1 MDNDMFN
8 IYNHGISVL
17 VMSNCSSTIKIKLF
31 IYEALTSLVVINCV
45 TSQRYNNKQFV
56 TKHLL
61 DFFVYWTMIN
71 ISWRNWYVVWR
82 QRGRW
87 QRLRVGTQLIKA
99 HNQVCSSAGPAL
111 WIYDVPDRRLSH
123 ANDLP
128 TAHGPLR
135 THILFYSRYCDV
147 MSW

>member
-1 MDNDMFN
+1 MLYLVKRILFDYY
-8 IYNHGISVL
+8 IYRARFVRYILIWDLHIA
-17 VMSNCSSTIKIKLF
+17 
-31 IYEALTSLVVINCV
+31 YE
-45 TSQRYNNKQFV
+45 
-56 TKHLL
+56 
-61 DFFVYWTMIN
+61 DE
-71 ISWRNWYVVWR
+71 
-82 QRGRW
+82 
-87 QRLRVGTQLIKA
+87 LRVGTPLIKA
-99 HNQVCSSAGPAL
+99 DNQVCSSAGPAL